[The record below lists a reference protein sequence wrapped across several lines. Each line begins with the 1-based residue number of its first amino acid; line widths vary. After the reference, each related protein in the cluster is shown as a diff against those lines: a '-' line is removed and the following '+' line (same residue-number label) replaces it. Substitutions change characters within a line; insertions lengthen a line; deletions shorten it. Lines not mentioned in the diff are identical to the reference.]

1 MDNNIIDKIIDDVN
15 ADFTIEGMPLT
26 EENKERIRACLA
38 GKQEFSK
45 TVKNL
50 VDKYT
55 ARR

>member
-1 MDNNIIDKIIDDVN
+1 MKIIDDVN

-26 EENKERIRACLA
+26 EENKERIRACLT

-50 VDKYT
+50 VDKYI